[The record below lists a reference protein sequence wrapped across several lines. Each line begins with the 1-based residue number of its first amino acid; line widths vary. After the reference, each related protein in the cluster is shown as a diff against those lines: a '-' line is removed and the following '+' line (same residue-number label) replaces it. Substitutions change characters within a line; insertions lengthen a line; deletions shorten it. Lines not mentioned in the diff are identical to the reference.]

1 MKSITQIIAPI
12 KLLAGTHSDTAQT
25 GSGCFMNVIA
35 YLNGEDQI
43 TDQSSCVCVTVR
55 PLAIL
60 LNDTL
65 TDAERPRM
73 IPFIERAMGS
83 ATSDRE
89 ELNRR
94 CGLVVTLAQNM
105 AKQAQESAKYA
116 AESAECAAKYA
127 AKCAA
132 ESAECAAE
140 YAAKYAAKYAAE
152 SAAESAKYAAEYA
165 AKYAAESAESAEY
178 AAESAAES
186 AECAAEC
193 TAKYAAKYAAESAE
207 CAAKY
212 AAKCAAE
219 SAAESAAKLREQ
231 RVEMLF
237 KFLDDALSKIPQ
249 QSCEFIERAEKLVKT
264 AAGVL

>member
-132 ESAECAAE
+132 ESA
-140 YAAKYAAKYAAE
+140 
-152 SAAESAKYAAEYA
+152 
-165 AKYAAESAESAEY
+165 
-178 AAESAAES
+178 
-186 AECAAEC
+186 
-193 TAKYAAKYAAESAE
+193 
-207 CAAKY
+207 
-212 AAKCAAE
+212 
-219 SAAESAAKLREQ
+219 AESAAKLREQ